1 MALRSSTVPLE
12 LNPLLLVGL
21 PLLLGVAAYYDLRW
35 RRVPNAL
42 TLTVALGGLVFRWAD
57 AGSSAVWGGIG
68 LGCIVFSAGFLMQL
82 CRLLGGGDVKLFAAA
97 SVWLG
102 RSTIWT
108 AVAGTAIAGGILGL
122 VYLRSSGLPGG
133 PPGVRKRDETLLER
147 VQLPEG
153 DDSTH
158 VPYAVAIGIGC
169 SWAWTVQLGFLS
181 GV

>member
-1 MALRSSTVPLE
+1 MRSTVVPVE
-12 LNPLLLVGL
+12 LNPLFLVGL
-21 PLLLGVAAYYDLRW
+21 PLLLGLAAFHDLRW

-42 TLTVALGGLVFRWAD
+42 TLTVTLGGLAFRWAD
-57 AGSSAVWGGIG
+57 AGSSALLGGIG
-68 LGCIVFSAGFLMQL
+68 LGCIVFCAGFLLQL

-102 RSTIWT
+102 WSTIWT

-122 VYLRSSGLPGG
+122 FFLRTSGSPGAR
-133 PPGVRKRDETLLER
+133 PGVDDRDETLLER
-147 VQLPEG
+147 LQLPEG

-158 VPYAVAIGIGC
+158 VPYAVAIGVGC
-169 SWAWTVQLGFLS
+169 LWAWAVQLGFLS